1 MKTGRPRTQWQQP
14 TTAIRVP
21 TAYADRLTA
30 LAHWWEAGGHAHA
43 PDPFT
48 PEAEARTRA
57 HLDTYPREA
66 LIDEILA
73 FRTDQDALWSRLV
86 KEGNLQ

>member
-1 MKTGRPRTQWQQP
+1 MKGRPSGWKNSVTKVV
-14 TTAIRVP
+14 RVP
-21 TAYADRLTA
+21 EAYADRLTA
-30 LAHWWEAGGHAHA
+30 LAHWWDTGGHAHA

-48 PEAEARTRA
+48 PEAEARARA

-73 FRTDQDALWSRLV
+73 FRTDQDALWARLV
-86 KEGNLQ
+86 KEGKLL